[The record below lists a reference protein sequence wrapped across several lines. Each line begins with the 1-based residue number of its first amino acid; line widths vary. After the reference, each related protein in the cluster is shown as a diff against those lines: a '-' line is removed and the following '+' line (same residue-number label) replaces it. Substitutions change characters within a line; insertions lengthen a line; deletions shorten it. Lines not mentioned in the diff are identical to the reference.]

1 MSKDTVVQKLEA
13 KRARL
18 DTLPEGAERD
28 ALAYEIRCTE
38 ETIAQ
43 IENPDT
49 DPRHTEEGIKLGKM
63 YARLFLLKR
72 AAENGEPFNA
82 EEIERKAEALK
93 DNRTYGKLVDYQ
105 IKKAGRG
112 KEALFDLLPGES
124 EEGHLTGWIND
135 LDTGV
140 TVDYAASFEQ
150 HIGSVPEEER
160 ETVKS
165 AYATVCDFNEMI
177 RGVDYTLAKSPEEL
191 FAVANDR
198 ELRQRHE
205 VAVNSLQFVNEN
217 NAARKRLSEI
227 EPKNKAITN
236 MPIAIH
242 RCYFMFLNH
251 ENTDAAK
258 QENQKTVDRLCSAD
272 PDDRDFKKE
281 FVVGMINKMLAV
293 PDADLAA
300 TEPQDKV
307 RVLREHYD
315 TIEGLWEMDSNFM
328 GNIEKDFDIP
338 GEVLTALHHK
348 SSLVQEN
355 FASFKKNL
363 NVDKDPHYLEIR
375 LTEGMNVEQ
384 LSRLADVSSQDYKGK
399 DDPALKMVLIDRLTS
414 AAGQMVAE
422 NARENGEK
430 VLPDKRFDGYQLKSE
445 DVLSLSEPKQPGRIA
460 RFLHGI
466 WNGFYKKTFEKY
478 EKERSDIR
486 TAKEQIARK
495 KSVKGKEH
503 ESWQEKQQAGVS
515 ETIDKERQALA
526 AEAEKLKE
534 TYHTGL
540 EEAFSSLEHRTN
552 GELNRLDHVMIGH
565 KTLRGHLEAEYF
577 AKHPDEDRRMFSAEY
592 QSFLDESVKNGHAEE
607 VMLGAQ
613 LAGKKVTVFRVDQAS
628 GKLLLN
634 EATGKPGLQLDD
646 PKPGMKAVQTAD
658 MSFLNHPEEAS
669 DRIRLGQGCVR
680 GIATLNYF
688 GRAALSAQ
696 YTNNIGEQFFT
707 KEEKSRMIEN
717 ETTKAYG
724 GFSLTRT
731 CLESHTVAYLMSE
744 KDMTIEQVADP
755 TYLPGEKRLAGQKI
769 LSLFSKPDENIGEIA
784 KINAAGSAK
793 MSEALCGRL
802 KGCDISEP
810 EQYFTETNLNNNS
823 LSRYIHDLDQE
834 SSRMKDAFDA
844 EVCRRAGAKTP
855 DEKSEAMTKWG
866 NRVLNCCEVHR
877 TEDLHRN
884 GALFSTGNI
893 YQYNQKRTEINQS
906 ITRVKMIGASMKAGK
921 DLADAFGDEQRNY
934 MVTSGLALDGDASFM
949 QNGGGVKEYVRLS
962 KAKTAEKAFRFGE
975 YVSSPG
981 FLKDMEIGS
990 DGKIDFVQ
998 NRSEGIKPKEQKS
1011 GPEKAPEL
1019 K

>member
-49 DPRHTEEGIKLGKM
+49 DPRHAEEGVKLGKM

-72 AAENGEPFNA
+72 AADNGEPFNA
-82 EEIERKAEALK
+82 EEIERKADLMK

-112 KEALFDLLPGES
+112 KTALFDLLPGEA
-124 EEGHLTGWIND
+124 EEGHFTGWIND

-140 TVDYAASFEQ
+140 TVDYAASLEER
-150 HIGSVPEEER
+150 IASVPEEER
-160 ETVKS
+160 ETVRS
-165 AYATVCDFNEMI
+165 AYETVCDFNEMI
-177 RGVDYTLAKSPEEL
+177 RGVDYTLAKTPEEL
-191 FAVANDR
+191 FAVASDR

-217 NAARKRLSEI
+217 NATRKRLSEI
-227 EPKNKAITN
+227 EPKNNTFAN
-236 MPIAIH
+236 LPVAIH
-242 RCYFMFLNH
+242 RCYYMFLNH

-258 QENQKTVDRLCSAD
+258 RENQKTVDRLCSAD

-281 FVVGMINKMLAV
+281 FVINMINKMLAV

-338 GEVLTALHHK
+338 GEVLTALRHK
-348 SSLVQEN
+348 SNLVQVN

-363 NVDKDPHYLEIR
+363 NVDKDPHYLEIS

-422 NARENGEK
+422 NASENGEK

-445 DVLSLSEPKQPGRIA
+445 DVVFFREPKQPGRIA

-466 WNGFYKKTFEKY
+466 WSGFYKKTFEKY
-478 EKERSDIR
+478 EKELSDIR
-486 TAKEQIARK
+486 IAKEQIARK
-495 KSVKGKEH
+495 NSEKGKEH
-503 ESWQEKQQAGVS
+503 ESWKEKQQAGIS
-515 ETIDKERQALA
+515 DTIEKNEALA
-526 AEAEKLKE
+526 AVAESLKE
-534 TYHTGL
+534 TYHRDL
-540 EEAFSSLEHRTN
+540 DESFASLEYRTK

-565 KTLRGHLEAEYF
+565 KTLRGHLEAEYY
-577 AKHPDEDRRMFSAEY
+577 ALHPEEDRRMFSAEY
-592 QSFLDESVKNGHAEE
+592 QNFLEESVKNGHAEE
-607 VMLGAQ
+607 LMLGAQ
-613 LAGKKVTVFRVDQAS
+613 LAGKKVTVFRVDQTN

-634 EATGKPGLQLDD
+634 EATGKPGFQLGD
-646 PKPGMKAVQTAD
+646 PNPGLKTVLTAD
-658 MSFLNHPEEAS
+658 MSYLNHPEDAS
-669 DRIRLGQGCVR
+669 DRIRLGQNCVR
-680 GIATLNYF
+680 GIAALNYF

-696 YTNNIGEQFFT
+696 HSNNVGDQFFT
-707 KEEKSRMIEN
+707 SEEKNGMIAN
-717 ETTKAYG
+717 QAKTRYSS
-724 GFSLTRT
+724 FSLTRT
-731 CLESHTVAYLMSE
+731 SLESHTVAYLMTE
-744 KDMTIEQVADP
+744 KEMTIEQIADP
-755 TYLPGEKRLAGQKI
+755 AYKPADKRLAGQKI
-769 LSLFSKPDENIGEIA
+769 LSLFSDPDANIGEIA
-784 KINAAGSAK
+784 KINAAGSEK
-793 MSEALCGRL
+793 MSEVLRTRL
-802 KGCDISEP
+802 KGCDVSDP
-810 EQYFTETNLNNNS
+810 EKYFTESNLNNNS
-823 LSRYIHDLDQE
+823 LSRYVHDLDQE
-834 SSRMKDAFDA
+834 SSKMKDAFDA
-844 EVCRRAGAKTP
+844 EVCRRAGAGTP
-855 DEKSEAMTKWG
+855 EEKKQALDKWSD
-866 NRVLNCCEVHR
+866 RVLNCCEVHR
-877 TEDLHRN
+877 TEDFYRDS
-884 GALFSTGNI
+884 ASITTGNI
-893 YQYNQKRTEINQS
+893 YEYNKIRSEINQS
-906 ITRVKMIGASMKAGK
+906 LTRVKMLGASLKAGN
-921 DLADAFGDEQRNY
+921 DLADALGEEQRTY
-934 MVTSGLALDGDASFM
+934 MVTSGLALDGDESFA
-949 QNGGGVKEYVRLS
+949 QGSTGVKEYVKLS

-981 FLKDMEIGS
+981 FLKDMEIGT

-998 NRSEGIKPKEQKS
+998 NRSEGIKPESRNS